1 MTTNLD
7 LARPVSAQVEIR
19 SINLQEASVKSRIDP
34 RAPVPDEI
42 YLRQA
47 YRASHDVGEGESD
60 IAVYVDL
67 LFEAFPGTAPDE
79 DLDVAE
85 ELERTEAALVSLD
98 ARYTLVYSVP
108 SGSDFEPDALDAFA
122 ELNGTYNV
130 WPYWRELVQTVTGRV
145 GMASVVVPVLKLP
158 VREIDE
164 AEPDDE

>member
-7 LARPVSAQVEIR
+7 LARPVSANVEIR

-34 RAPVPDEI
+34 RASVPDDI
-42 YLRQA
+42 YLRQSF
-47 YRASHDVGEGESD
+47 RASHDARKGESD

-67 LFEAFPGTAPDE
+67 LFEAFQGAAPGEELEGDE
-79 DLDVAE
+79 DLE
-85 ELERTEAALVSLD
+85 GTEAALISLD
-98 ARYTLVYSVP
+98 ARYTLVYSLP

-130 WPYWRELVQTVTGRV
+130 WPYWRELVQTVTGRA
-145 GMASVVVPVLKLP
+145 GMASVVVPVLRLP

-164 AEPDDE
+164 ADADDE